1 MAAEPRTCS
10 RTTTG
15 RGQDSPESTAPD
27 VPTAL
32 TCLSG
37 ASTTP
42 TAPDEHGAQTSRA
55 QRGALAPGT
64 IMGRTG
70 YETTRP
76 RARAFE
82 NYHGPSSSARH
93 SARRPWEGGRR
104 MDGSR
109 RSGGRALL
117 VSDTSRGGKGL
128 KRCRVVKF
136 APSRVDACGISSF
149 PCRQRRRPRRSS
161 RCLLA
166 LAARLKAATRDD
178 GLWPFAQG

>member
-10 RTTTG
+10 RTTTV
-15 RGQDSPESTAPD
+15 RGQDSPASTAPD

-37 ASTTP
+37 ASTMP

-82 NYHGPSSSARH
+82 NYHRPRAGPRH
-93 SARRPWEGGRR
+93 GLRGPWEGGRR
-104 MDGSR
+104 TGEER
-109 RSGGRALL
+109 RSGGRALRPPCGSVAATIGPNPKL
-117 VSDTSRGGKGL
+117 SV
-128 KRCRVVKF
+128 
-136 APSRVDACGISSF
+136 APSVEPLQSCPPTHSHHHRHHPALSLVRPDLSS
-149 PCRQRRRPRRSS
+149 SS
-161 RCLLA
+161 STSSPSTLTSTSTA
-166 LAARLKAATRDD
+166 
-178 GLWPFAQG
+178 

>member
-1 MAAEPRTCS
+1 MSGVGQRATRGIDVYIDGHTGEGPVSMAAEARTCS

-15 RGQDSPESTAPD
+15 RGQDSPASTALD

-32 TCLSG
+32 MSSSG

-93 SARRPWEGGRR
+93 GARRPWEGGRR
-104 MDGSR
+104 MDGRSR
-109 RSGGRALL
+109 RRRVCAVRVYSN
-117 VSDTSRGGKGL
+117 VDGKGL
-128 KRCRVVKF
+128 IVLIF
-136 APSRVDACGISSF
+136 WS
-149 PCRQRRRPRRSS
+149 
-161 RCLLA
+161 
-166 LAARLKAATRDD
+166 T
-178 GLWPFAQG
+178 

>member
-27 VPTAL
+27 VSTAL
-32 TCLSG
+32 RCLSG

-42 TAPDEHGAQTSRA
+42 TAPEEDGAQTSRA

-82 NYHGPSSSARH
+82 NYHGPSSSERH
-93 SARRPWEGGRR
+93 GARRPWEGGRR

-109 RSGGRALL
+109 RSGGRAL
-117 VSDTSRGGKGL
+117 VPSDGTSGGKGL
-128 KRCRVVKF
+128 TSFRAF
-136 APSRVDACGISSF
+136 APRSVQFRLLPTQASIVGQSLILWFCHGPYSGFSECLSRVT
-149 PCRQRRRPRRSS
+149 PRPRESWP
-161 RCLLA
+161 
-166 LAARLKAATRDD
+166 RD
-178 GLWPFAQG
+178 

>member
-82 NYHGPSSSARH
+82 NYHRPRAGPRH
-93 SARRPWEGGRR
+93 GLRGPWEGGRR

-109 RSGGRALL
+109 RSGGRALVVL
-117 VSDTSRGGKGL
+117 KTTRAGKGFNLYILPYRGGSVALMG
-128 KRCRVVKF
+128 
-136 APSRVDACGISSF
+136 SRVARL
-149 PCRQRRRPRRSS
+149 PCAPYASTRTQRRTTV
-161 RCLLA
+161 A
-166 LAARLKAATRDD
+166 L
-178 GLWPFAQG
+178 

>member
-1 MAAEPRTCS
+1 MVIGPSHVSGVGQRATRGIDVYIDGHTVEGPVSMAAEARTCS

-15 RGQDSPESTAPD
+15 RGQDSPASTALD

-32 TCLSG
+32 MSSSSG

-109 RSGGRALL
+109 RSGGRALM
-117 VSDTSRGGKGL
+117 TSVIMRTGKGL
-128 KRCRVVKF
+128 RYSAGGCHRCETTHR
-136 APSRVDACGISSF
+136 
-149 PCRQRRRPRRSS
+149 
-161 RCLLA
+161 
-166 LAARLKAATRDD
+166 T
-178 GLWPFAQG
+178 

>member
-1 MAAEPRTCS
+1 MIGPSHVSGVGQRATRIIDVHIDGHTVEGPVSMAAEARTCS

-15 RGQDSPESTAPD
+15 RGQDSPASTALD

-32 TCLSG
+32 MSSSG

-82 NYHGPSSSARH
+82 NYHGPSSSDRRGPGLGDPRSDVFKKREFY
-93 SARRPWEGGRR
+93 SAQSA
-104 MDGSR
+104 SR
-109 RSGGRALL
+109 WSPASPANPQAQVPSR
-117 VSDTSRGGKGL
+117 TSRWSPGMTD
-128 KRCRVVKF
+128 
-136 APSRVDACGISSF
+136 S
-149 PCRQRRRPRRSS
+149 
-161 RCLLA
+161 
-166 LAARLKAATRDD
+166 TR
-178 GLWPFAQG
+178 

>member
-1 MAAEPRTCS
+1 MFSETVTRRKVPS
-10 RTTTG
+10 RWPPSPGHAQERRRAVAKT
-15 RGQDSPESTAPD
+15 RSPESTAPD

-104 MDGSR
+104 MDGRSR
-109 RSGGRALL
+109 RRRARADHLYMI
-117 VSDTSRGGKGL
+117 VAGKGL
-128 KRCRVVKF
+128 NLVLASYTCNPRVKSVCCTDNG
-136 APSRVDACGISSF
+136 RV
-149 PCRQRRRPRRSS
+149 
-161 RCLLA
+161 
-166 LAARLKAATRDD
+166 
-178 GLWPFAQG
+178 